1 MTEFKSYIFISNFS
15 VSMFLMKGSNES
27 MTLNLPTSEET
38 RYLNFFKQTYT
49 QSSLHYM
56 KIMVDT
62 EC

>member
-38 RYLNFFKQTYT
+38 RYLNFFK
-49 QSSLHYM
+49 L
-56 KIMVDT
+56 
-62 EC
+62 CNG